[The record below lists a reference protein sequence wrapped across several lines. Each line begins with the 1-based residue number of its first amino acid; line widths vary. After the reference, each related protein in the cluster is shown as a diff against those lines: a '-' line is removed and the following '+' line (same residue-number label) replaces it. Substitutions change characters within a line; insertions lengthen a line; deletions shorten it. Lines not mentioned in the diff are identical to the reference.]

1 MQYAIAHEVG
11 SAALNAIPFGAATK
25 TALVLAGPQKPP
37 PAFIWTASRVQTF
50 LNYMLH
56 DQEYAGLL
64 KGGIKPEIKMFN
76 VVWAK
81 LNAKYSWPEINT
93 ESAVAKKKIR

>member
-64 KGGIKPEIKMFN
+64 KGGSFH
-76 VVWAK
+76 VF
-81 LNAKYSWPEINT
+81 LSRGSKYARNT
-93 ESAVAKKKIR
+93 AI